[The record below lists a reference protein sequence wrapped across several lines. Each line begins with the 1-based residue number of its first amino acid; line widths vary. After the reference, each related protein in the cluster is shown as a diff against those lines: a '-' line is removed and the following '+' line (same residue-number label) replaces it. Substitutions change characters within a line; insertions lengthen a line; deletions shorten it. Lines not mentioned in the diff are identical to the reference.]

1 MFTADHDEIR
11 KAIHRAQ
18 HCQRNWDLTQ
28 EIPKEDLDL
37 FIESVTQCPSK
48 QNIAHYRVHAITNRS
63 LIEQVHH
70 LTDGFTYNLRAGGKE
85 TQTNTQ
91 VLANLL
97 LVFEGLPTE
106 SKLTKVRNTEV
117 AALVNDITNTGAE
130 KTMSTDAHQA
140 VGVAA
145 GFVNVVAS
153 LLGYGTGC
161 CACFDH
167 DRVQRLLKLENPA
180 VLLMG
185 IGFKQEGV
193 NRRVHHKNPEFVF
206 PTMPKQNIEVVYYN

>member
-1 MFTADHDEIR
+1 MITDHDEIR

-18 HCQRNWDLTQ
+18 HCQRNWDLKQ

-70 LTDGFTYNLRAGGKE
+70 LTDGFTYNLLAGQKQ

-106 SKLTKVRNTEV
+106 NKLTKTRNTEV
-117 AALVNDITNTGAE
+117 AALVSNTDNSNAE
-130 KTMSTDAHQA
+130 CVMSKDAHQA

-161 CACFDH
+161 CACFD
-167 DRVQRLLKLENPA
+167 DVRVQRLMKLENAP

-206 PTMPKQNIEVVYYN
+206 PTMPKQDIEVVHYN

>member
-1 MFTADHDEIR
+1 MITDHEEIR

-18 HCQRNWDLTQ
+18 HCQRNWDLEQ

-37 FIESVTQCPSK
+37 FIESITQCPSK

-106 SKLTKVRNTEV
+106 SKLTKTRNTAV
-117 AALVNDITNTGAE
+117 AALVEDINDVEAD
-130 KTMSTDAHQA
+130 KVMSTDAHQA

-161 CACFDH
+161 CACFDG
-167 DRVQRLLKLENPA
+167 PA
-180 VLLMG
+180 IREILGLNNEIILMMG
-185 IGFKQEGV
+185 VGFKDANL
-193 NRRVHHKNPEFVF
+193 NRRVHHTNHSFVF
-206 PTMPKQNIEVVYYN
+206 PTKAKQEIQVKYHN

>member
-1 MFTADHDEIR
+1 MITDHDEIR

-18 HCQRNWDLTQ
+18 HCQRNWDLKQ

-70 LTDGFTYNLRAGGKE
+70 LTDGFTYNLLAGQKQ

-106 SKLTKVRNTEV
+106 NKLTKTRNTEV
-117 AALVNDITNTGAE
+117 AALVSNTDNSNAE
-130 KTMSTDAHQA
+130 YVMSKDAHQA

-161 CACFDH
+161 CACFD
-167 DRVQRLLKLENPA
+167 DVRVQRLMKLENAP

-206 PTMPKQNIEVVYYN
+206 PTMPKQDIEVVHYN